1 MTPGWIKSSQGTYSV
16 MDDYGKFIEIYKDPD
31 WNLKMSPKEFTAR
44 VNEIKTRLY
53 KDINTK
59 GIIPL
64 KSVPFLHP
72 DSI

>member
-16 MDDYGKFIEIYKDPD
+16 MDDYGKFIEIYKDSK

-44 VNEIKTRLY
+44 VNKIKTALY
-53 KDINTK
+53 KDIKAK

-64 KSVPFLHP
+64 KSVPFIHP